1 MKQTIYYKYEEEFG
15 LQGIEPT
22 QHGDWIDLYMQNTFI
37 VNAGHD
43 KGGVHM
49 INLGIAIKLPK
60 GYEAH
65 MVLRSSTPS
74 KKNIM
79 MANSIGIIDNE
90 YCGNEDYWKIP
101 AIIIDK
107 NINTVIDRSERVCQF
122 KVVLS
127 QRATVWQ
134 KIKWIF
140 TSGFELE
147 RVRKLDDKNRG
158 GIGST
163 GK

>member
-1 MKQTIYYKYEEEFG
+1 MKQTIYYKYKEEFD

-65 MVLRSSTPS
+65 IVLRSSTPS

-90 YCGNEDYWKIP
+90 YCGNADYWKLP

-107 NINTVIDRSERVCQF
+107 NIDTI
-122 KVVLS
+122 
-127 QRATVWQ
+127 WQ
-134 KIKWIF
+134 KIKWLF

>member
-1 MKQTIYYKYEEEFG
+1 
-15 LQGIEPT
+15 
-22 QHGDWIDLYMQNTFI
+22 
-37 VNAGHD
+37 
-43 KGGVHM
+43 M

-127 QRATVWQ
+127 QRATIWQ
-134 KIKWIF
+134 KIKWLF

>member
-1 MKQTIYYKYEEEFG
+1 MKQTIYYKYKEEFG

-65 MVLRSSTPS
+65 
-74 KKNIM
+74 I
-79 MANSIGIIDNE
+79 E
-90 YCGNEDYWKIP
+90 YCGNDDYWKLP

-107 NINTVIDRSERVCQF
+107 NIDTIIDVDERICQF

-127 QRATVWQ
+127 QRATIWQ
-134 KIKWIF
+134 KIKWLF

>member
-1 MKQTIYYKYEEEFG
+1 MKQTVYYKYKEEFG

-49 INLGIAIKLPK
+49 SNLGIAIKLPK

-65 MVLRSSTPS
+65 IVLRSSTPS

-90 YCGNEDYWKIP
+90 YCGNDDYWKLP

-107 NINTVIDRSERVCQF
+107 NIDTIIDVDERICQF

-127 QRATVWQ
+127 QRATIWQ
-134 KIKWIF
+134 KIKWLF